1 MKYNNLI
8 ALFLGTVLS
17 VSITKSAGDEA
28 AATAQAD
35 DLDALMDKYDDQEK
49 VKNKPKPDK
58 DITTKDGVKV
68 SKGDI

>member
-1 MKYNNLI
+1 MKYNTLI
-8 ALFLGTVLS
+8 ALFLGTVVS

-49 VKNKPKPDK
+49 VKDKPK
-58 DITTKDGVKV
+58 
-68 SKGDI
+68 